1 MDKFDEYLKNKSKS
15 ENEEF
20 VLPKSFEYKLEET
33 LKNLDKE
40 NKSKTN
46 VWYMNKKLWTTAACF
61 AFVFLTSVSIK
72 YGINSNKSNS
82 LEKSLKDKL
91 QSTVKALHM
100 LLVTVVLKLEG
111 LVMMRQLNKGQIEFS
126 LEDRFGD
133 GVIDSTSINK
143 IIVKNIVGGNTYK
156 SVDNKID
163 IENIISFINDIPKEE
178 IQQQTLGEW
187 DFLIQTNGV
196 ESNHTIIIKNDIM
209 NIDNKWYKIDSEE
222 VNNFKSIYNNL
233 NYDEN
238 SIPYCNY

>member
-40 NKSKTN
+40 NKNRIN

-61 AFVFLTSVSIK
+61 AFVFLTVVSIR
-72 YGINSNKSNS
+72 YGVNSNRLKSI
-82 LEKSLKDKL
+82 EKSLENQVTGYSDAIPEVASHNEA
-91 QSTVKALHM
+91 STRGIGNDEATKQ
-100 LLVTVVLKLEG
+100 E
-111 LVMMRQLNKGQIEFS
+111 IEEFS

-133 GVIDSTSINK
+133 GVIDSNNINK
-143 IIVKNIVGGNTYK
+143 IIVKNIVDGNTYK
-156 SVDNKID
+156 SIDNKVD
-163 IENIISFINDIPKEE
+163 IEKIISFINEIPKEE
-178 IQQQTLGEW
+178 IQKQTLGEW
-187 DFLIQTNGV
+187 DFLVQTNGV

-209 NIDNKWYKIDSEE
+209 NIDNRWYKINSED
-222 VNNFKSIYNNL
+222 VNNFKSMYNDL

>member
-1 MDKFDEYLKNKSKS
+1 MDKFDEYLRNKIKG
-15 ENEEF
+15 ENDEF
-20 VLPKSFEYKLEET
+20 VLPKSFEHKLEDT

-40 NKSKTN
+40 SKSKIN
-46 VWYMNKKLWTTAACF
+46 RWYINKKLWTTAACF

-72 YGINSNKSNS
+72 YGVNLNKSNS
-82 LEKSLKDKL
+82 LEKSLN
-91 QSTVKALHM
+91 
-100 LLVTVVLKLEG
+100 
-111 LVMMRQLNKGQIEFS
+111 RQDAEYSESIPDVASYSGDEATKQEVREFS

-133 GVIDSTSINK
+133 KVIDSSNINK
-143 IIVKNIVGGNTYK
+143 IIVKNIVDGNTYK

-163 IENIISFINDIPKEE
+163 IENIISFINDIHGKE

-187 DFLIQTNGV
+187 DFIIQTNGV
-196 ESNHTIIIKNDIM
+196 ESNHTIIIKDEIM

-222 VNNFKSIYNNL
+222 VNKFKSMYNDL